1 MCEGDTDTGAMA
13 PRAQGAHAAQSNTED
28 RHEEQHREA
37 YGHVPQQSPCT
48 LDRWGCTDV
57 GVGLR
62 LPAQ

>member
-13 PRAQGAHAAQSNTED
+13 PRGQGRGAQLDTQG
-28 RHEEQHREA
+28 RHEEQRREA

-48 LDRWGCTDV
+48 LGRWGCTDD